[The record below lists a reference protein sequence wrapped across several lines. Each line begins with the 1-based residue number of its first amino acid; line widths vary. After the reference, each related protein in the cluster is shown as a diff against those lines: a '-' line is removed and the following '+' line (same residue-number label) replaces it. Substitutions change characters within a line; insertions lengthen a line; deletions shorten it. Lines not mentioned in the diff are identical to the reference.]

1 VFVETVYPVSIV
13 GSVALGLLDI
23 ILLGLEEFTLL
34 VRLSYTALHI
44 LSSYFEISLLARSFK
59 ESLTGMMFCLDL
71 VTRVDLLR
79 PDIAP
84 SFLFVHLAV
93 FRIAVFA
100 DPT

>member
-1 VFVETVYPVSIV
+1 VFVEAVYPVSIV
-13 GSVALGLLDI
+13 GSVAFGLLDI
-23 ILLGLEEFTLL
+23 VLLGLEEFTLL

-59 ESLTGMMFCLDL
+59 ESLVGMMFYSDPI
-71 VTRVDLLR
+71 TRVDLLR

-84 SFLFVHLAV
+84 SFLFVYLTV

-100 DPT
+100 YPT

>member
-1 VFVETVYPVSIV
+1 MFVEAVYPVGIV

-23 ILLGLEEFTLL
+23 VLLGLEEFTLL
-34 VRLSYTALHI
+34 IRLSYAALRI

-59 ESLTGMMFCLDL
+59 ESLAGMMFYLDP

-93 FRIAVFA
+93 FRIVVFA
-100 DPT
+100 YPT